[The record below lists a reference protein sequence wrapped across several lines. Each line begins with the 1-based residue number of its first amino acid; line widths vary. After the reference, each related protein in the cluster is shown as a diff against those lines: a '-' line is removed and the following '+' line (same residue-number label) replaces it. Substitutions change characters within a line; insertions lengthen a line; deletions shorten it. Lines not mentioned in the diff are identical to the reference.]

1 MLCYKRGSING
12 EMLSF
17 TLWSAYRI
25 NIWIDERGCGG
36 EKKVS
41 PTHVPR
47 ENKYQKIPGDGETH
61 SNVEVYTLGRQRSP
75 HRANPGREWQRGG
88 QTDTVNGG
96 RSRQASQGA
105 EMRGRGWWVVG
116 VGDVQVD
123 VTLLR

>member
-1 MLCYKRGSING
+1 MEGDRIKLLAPWNLSLARKRPPDK
-12 EMLSF
+12 E
-17 TLWSAYRI
+17 T
-25 NIWIDERGCGG
+25 
-36 EKKVS
+36 K
-41 PTHVPR
+41 H
-47 ENKYQKIPGDGETH
+47 QKIPGDGETH

-105 EMRGRGWWVVG
+105 EMSGRGWWVVG

-123 VTLLR
+123 VTLRR